1 MSNRSFIKWVGGK
14 TRSLSQ
20 ILTKFP
26 KDFNTYY
33 EPFLGS
39 GVVYFNL
46 LPHDA
51 VLGDIEENLATAHR
65 AVKNHP
71 QDVCNYLKL
80 LENDEVVYYDVRNDF
95 NHNPETVV
103 GQKAAQFIYINK
115 CGYNGLY
122 RVNKSGAVN
131 VSYGKRSGDPH
142 RDLEIIHKC
151 SKALQKA
158 RIMNTDYLEI
168 TKLSRKG
175 DFVYLDPPYHKES
188 SSSFTA
194 YNSKEFSEGDHERL
208 SKEFCHL
215 TERGVKAALSNSD
228 TDFIRDLYKNFY
240 IYPIYTSRTVAT
252 TVAGRLI
259 ATELLITNYDEGTV

>member
-103 GQKAAQFIYINK
+103 RLHPRLSYFLKETTFSKAA
-115 CGYNGLY
+115 
-122 RVNKSGAVN
+122 
-131 VSYGKRSGDPH
+131 H
-142 RDLEIIHKC
+142 RW
-151 SKALQKA
+151 SKK
-158 RIMNTDYLEI
+158 Y
-168 TKLSRKG
+168 
-175 DFVYLDPPYHKES
+175 
-188 SSSFTA
+188 
-194 YNSKEFSEGDHERL
+194 
-208 SKEFCHL
+208 
-215 TERGVKAALSNSD
+215 
-228 TDFIRDLYKNFY
+228 
-240 IYPIYTSRTVAT
+240 
-252 TVAGRLI
+252 
-259 ATELLITNYDEGTV
+259 